1 MNRQEIFT
9 TENTEGT
16 EKIQRGWGFGL
27 RVVVKAA
34 ALFVLLNVAFAV
46 ARPME
51 AIGRVSLYNI
61 LLLGRERLPYGEN
74 PAQSYSL
81 SLNNIPAMFASHVIS
96 RAKADD
102 EFRVLLMGD
111 SSTWGWRLENQDTLA
126 GQITAGDYRTADG
139 RRVVAYNL
147 GYPIM
152 SLLKDVLLLDEAM
165 QYQPDMILWLVTLE
179 SFPRDKQTFPPIVQN
194 NGARVS
200 RLMGEPS
207 PSNLVAMGEIQTDF
221 MSETIVG
228 RRRDLADW
236 LRLQLYGFSWM
247 ATGIDQYIPAE
258 YTPRQSD
265 FEPDVSWQGYE
276 TPTEQVDL
284 AFDVLDVGV
293 QLVGEVPLVVINEPM
308 FISDGQNS
316 DLRYNAF
323 YPRWVYDLYREQLAA
338 YAESNGFDY
347 RDWWD
352 RVAPDAFTDSP
363 VHLTVAGSAQVA
375 AWVAEE
381 IRQVIYQ

>member
-1 MNRQEIFT
+1 
-9 TENTEGT
+9 
-16 EKIQRGWGFGL
+16 
-27 RVVVKAA
+27 
-34 ALFVLLNVAFAV
+34 
-46 ARPME
+46 
-51 AIGRVSLYNI
+51 
-61 LLLGRERLPYGEN
+61 
-74 PAQSYSL
+74 YSL

-96 RAKADD
+96 HAKAED
-102 EFRVLLMGD
+102 EFRVVLMGD
-111 SSTWGWRLENQDTLA
+111 SSTWGWRLENRDTLA
-126 GQITAGDYRTADG
+126 GQINVGDYRMADG

-165 QYQPDMILWLVTLE
+165 RYQPDMIVWLVTLE
-179 SFPRDKQTFPPIVQN
+179 SFLREKQTFPPIVQN
-194 NGARVS
+194 NEVRVS

-207 PSNLVAMGEIQTDF
+207 PPSEMPTDF
-221 MSETIVG
+221 MGETIVG

-247 ATGIDQYIPAE
+247 ATGIDQYIPAD

-276 TPTEQVDL
+276 TPSEQVDL
-284 AFDVLDVGV
+284 AFDVLDMGI
-293 QLVGEVPLVVINEPM
+293 QLVGEVLLVVINEPM
-308 FISDGQNS
+308 FISDGENS
-316 DLRYNAF
+316 DFRYNAF

-338 YAESNGFDY
+338 YAEPNGFDY

-363 VHLTVAGSAQVA
+363 VHLTAAGSAQVA
-375 AWVAEE
+375 AWVAGE
-381 IRQVIYQ
+381 IVNRQDAE